1 MPFYFPTL
9 DQHGGMEKKVYE
21 VRSLLMAYAQFE
33 SYLTVIPAS
42 TRILGNSLFQEQ
54 CHHFISF
61 VIEPS
66 ATSLLFSFVV
76 SFVVFDV
83 LGSLWT
89 SFSVWFHSTVHV
101 DGMVATL
108 PPPTL
113 SPSYSKAN
121 LGITHT
127 ESLFAGEAKANNIIA
142 KHVYTRRFH
151 DRSFLVH
158 MNVLY
163 LV

>member
-66 ATSLLFSFVV
+66 ATSLLFSFVA
-76 SFVVFDV
+76 SFVVVDV
-83 LGSLWT
+83 LGIL
-89 SFSVWFHSTVHV
+89 
-101 DGMVATL
+101 
-108 PPPTL
+108 
-113 SPSYSKAN
+113 
-121 LGITHT
+121 
-127 ESLFAGEAKANNIIA
+127 
-142 KHVYTRRFH
+142 
-151 DRSFLVH
+151 
-158 MNVLY
+158 
-163 LV
+163 